1 MQLKQ
6 DILKEAVDIVSV
18 VTSSDELIDLEKSSD
33 PPHSTDTPTNM
44 LDILLNGIGVDN
56 TIAPDDQDNTATA
69 NILCENEMYQHLLGN
84 DFKMKMQNSKT
95 KVYNCPL
102 DWWKTSAHR
111 FKNFERLAVKYL
123 AIPATSAPSERIWS
137 RAARVLTAKRNKL
150 SEGVSSAIMHCKENR
165 ELLHK
170 YYAEI
175 AKERMHPNDHHLI
188 ERHKA
193 ILPTFEHERDAES
206 NIDDGVDVDEV

>member
-33 PPHSTDTPTNM
+33 PPHRTNTSTNM

-56 TIAPDDQDNTATA
+56 TTAPDDQDNSATA
-69 NILCENEMYQHLLGN
+69 NILCENQMYQLLLGN
-84 DFKMKMQNSKT
+84 DFKMKMQNSET
-95 KVYNCPL
+95 KAYNCPL

-150 SEGVSSAIMHCKENR
+150 SEEVSSAIMYCKENR

-175 AKERMHPNDHHLI
+175 AKGE
-188 ERHKA
+188 
-193 ILPTFEHERDAES
+193 DAS
-206 NIDDGVDVDEV
+206 R